1 MSRKI
6 YWISWV
12 YRLEMGETQHIGLA
26 NIVACLLSWLAAFIL
41 PLPFLVLFSF
51 VRAVER
57 ESTLLASFIPDRR
70 RAFNLCSRDPFVC
83 SVLVLERFLFRS
95 LLRGTSLNI
104 SKLLTRYQNC
114 SLLCRSRIWILIK
127 AYFSTFVEKNPQEWK
142 FKYISCKKLVQ
153 STCVQEGT

>member
-1 MSRKI
+1 MSSKI

-41 PLPFLVLFSF
+41 PPTFPCFIFLCAN
-51 VRAVER
+51 RG

-83 SVLVLERFLFRS
+83 TVLALEGILFRR
-95 LLRGTSLNI
+95 LLCGASVNI
-104 SKLLTRYQNC
+104 SKLWTRCQTC
-114 SLLCRSRIWILIK
+114 SLPSRSNIWILMK
-127 AYFSTFVEKNPQEWK
+127 AHFYTYSRLNP
-142 FKYISCKKLVQ
+142 
-153 STCVQEGT
+153 